1 MHKTTSVIPTTFA
14 DLSPEFQKVIKKMQE
29 VSFGVIHDLP
39 IANGQPQLP
48 QARVVRS
55 CKLSNSRPTAQ
66 SKQNF
71 QLCQQH
77 LYFMSLVEQIQ
88 NGLIQRLEVQHGL
101 PFHIDYLE

>member
-1 MHKTTSVIPTTFA
+1 MHKTTSVIPKTFT

-48 QARVVRS
+48 LARVIRS
-55 CKLSNSRPTAQ
+55 CKFPKSKPTIQSR
-66 SKQNF
+66 QNF

-88 NGLIQRLEVQHGL
+88 N
-101 PFHIDYLE
+101 